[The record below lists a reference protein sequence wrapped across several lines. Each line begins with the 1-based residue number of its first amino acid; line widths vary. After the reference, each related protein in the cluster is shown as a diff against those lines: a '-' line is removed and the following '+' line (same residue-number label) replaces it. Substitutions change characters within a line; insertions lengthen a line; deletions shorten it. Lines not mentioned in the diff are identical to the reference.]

1 MLWKLRKATPLYI
14 TFRRIT
20 HARLQN
26 KMHPVKIKQINK
38 THMNKPYLIVKGRV
52 KLINILPNKNSSGS
66 HLNAIIFDNTSEI
79 EVVAFKNCENI
90 AKLLPK
96 DRVVT
101 IENGMLRE
109 VDIDYKK
116 TKHKYQIILGNISII
131 NIINNDKVNIGD
143 FPLHKYTSGAD
154 LKTLITGMIID
165 VIGVCTQID
174 SEMTFNSRQ
183 QIMRWG
189 KILVDSI
196 QIEVR
201 FCDDKVDGLYSV
213 GSTLI
218 LNSVKYVN
226 YNGLMYLSIGDSS
239 SVQFNTQQLS
249 KGMDIKQLQQ
259 LETVKTF
266 CQDSIIEFPEQRLS
280 TSSVTRSYRNLID
293 ESIDER
299 PSTSGSTPSNK
310 RKTHDFKVQEVTPK
324 IQKKTESDE
333 TFSDERFVNLVMNF
347 MQTVNNNKHAV
358 QLRILE
364 FISNMLKEDFK

>member
-249 KGMDIKQLQQ
+249 K
-259 LETVKTF
+259 
-266 CQDSIIEFPEQRLS
+266 DSIIEFPEQRLS
-280 TSSVTRSYRNLID
+280 TSSVTRSYRISDLID